1 MPSEGGK
8 MAKLYVIGIGPGG
21 REHMTLKAIDTIRE
35 CDVIVGYTPYIDYL
49 GDLTEGKELYS
60 TGMTGEIQRCKVAI
74 EKTKEGKT
82 TAIISTGDAGLYGMA
97 GPILE
102 MAEDIEVE
110 IIPGVTSAFS
120 AAAELGSPIM
130 HDFASI
136 SLSDLMTPWEVIENR
151 IEKSAEAD
159 FVIAIY
165 NPRSKGRKDH
175 LDKAIDI
182 ILKYRDKKTPVGIVR
197 NSGREGTDIKI
208 TQLNNIDYNSV
219 DMLSVLIIGNSN
231 TYIKEDKI
239 ITPRGY
245 NIK

>member
-1 MPSEGGK
+1 MS
-8 MAKLYVIGIGPGG
+8 KLYVIGIGPGG
-21 REHMTLKAIDTIRE
+21 RDHMTLKAINSIKE

-49 GDLTEGKELYS
+49 GDLVEGKELHS
-60 TGMTGEIQRCKVAI
+60 TGMRGEIQRCKTAI
-74 EKTKEGKT
+74 EMTREGKT

-102 MAEDIEVE
+102 MAQGVEVE
-110 IIPGVTSAFS
+110 VIPGVTSAFS

-136 SLSDLMTPWEVIENR
+136 SLSDLMTPWGVIENR
-151 IEKSAEAD
+151 IEKAAEAD

-165 NPRSKGRKDH
+165 NPKSKGRKKH
-175 LDKAIDI
+175 LNKAIDI
-182 ILKYRDKKTPVGIVR
+182 ISKYRNTETPVGIVR
-197 NSGREGTDIKI
+197 NSGRQGTDITI
-208 TQLNNIDYNSV
+208 TSLDSIDYDSV
-219 DMLSVLIIGNSN
+219 DMLCVLIIGNSN
-231 TYIKEDKI
+231 TYVEDNRI

>member
-1 MPSEGGK
+1 

-21 REHMTLKAIDTIRE
+21 REHMTLKAIEAIKE
-35 CDVIVGYTPYIDYL
+35 SDVIVGYTPYIDYL

-60 TGMTGEIQRCKVAI
+60 TGMRGEIQRCKAAI
-74 EKTKEGKT
+74 DMTKEGKT

-102 MAEDIEVE
+102 MAQGVEVE
-110 IIPGVTSAFS
+110 VIPGVTSAFS

-151 IEKSAEAD
+151 VEKAAEAD

-165 NPRSKGRKDH
+165 NPKSKGRPDH
-175 LDKAIDI
+175 LSKGINI
-182 ILKYRDKKTPVGIVR
+182 ISKHRDRKTPVGIVR
-197 NSGREGTDIKI
+197 NSGREGRSIQI
-208 TQLNNIDYNSV
+208 TQLDSIDYDSV

-231 TYIKEDKI
+231 TYMEEDKI